1 MERNSILIFTP
12 TYNERDNVLKLHEA
26 IRALPIKTDILYIDD
41 SSPDGTGDVIMN
53 LQKEDPNV
61 FIISRSKKLGLG
73 TAHKRA
79 FEYAQ
84 QHNYTYVVS
93 MDADLTHDPVYIP
106 AMISALMHY
115 DIVIGSRYAQ
125 GGKMHGWGRLRLPFT
140 YFWRGMIK
148 YGLGLPYDCTGAFR
162 AYRATILQ
170 PEIYNNVQGTG
181 FAFCMESLFFFK
193 RYGARI
199 GEVAIQAH
207 SRIHGTSKLSTRI
220 MYEVFTT
227 YFRLLFIRLTS
238 SPVKKT

>member
-12 TYNERDNVLKLHEA
+12 TYNERENVLKLHKA
-26 IRALPIKTDILYIDD
+26 IRQLPIKTDILFIDD
-41 SSPDGTGDVIMN
+41 SSPDGTAEVIMD

-61 FIISRSKKLGLG
+61 FIIYRSKKLGLG

-106 AMISALMHY
+106 AMISGLMDH
-115 DIVIGSRYAQ
+115 DIMIGSRYAQ
-125 GGKMHGWGRLRLPFT
+125 GGKMHGWNQLRLPFT

-162 AYRATILQ
+162 AYRATILK
-170 PEIYNNVQGTG
+170 PEIYNKVRGTG

-193 RYGARI
+193 RAGARI
-199 GEVAIQAH
+199 GEIPIQAH
-207 SRIHGTSKLSTRI
+207 SRIHGQSKLSGKI
-220 MYEVFTT
+220 MFEVLKT
-227 YFRLLFIRLTS
+227 YFRLLFIRITS
-238 SPVKKT
+238 SSK